1 MARAVSV
8 RTGILCLALICAAHL
23 PAQFGTGEIS
33 GVVTDPSGAAVSH
46 AEVKILNEGNGQ
58 TKSVLT
64 DEQGRYTALDLL
76 VGSYTVE
83 ISATGFR
90 GYLRQGVALVS
101 GSHVGVNATL
111 QLGSVSE
118 TVEVSASG
126 AQIETLSAQVGRVV
140 EGKILQDIPL
150 NGRNIT
156 SIMLVKPGI
165 TSTAAANAFRPTSDA
180 RSYYINGSRAENTN
194 LTLDGVS
201 MLNGRNNLKGVSIV
215 SVDAVAEANIVTSTY
230 PAEFPRAGGGQV
242 QFVTKSGTKKLHAMV
257 YDYLRNDAFDARSF
271 QTAAKQKLR
280 YNQYGFSLGGPV
292 VIPKVFNKD
301 RDKLFFFA
309 NTEFITR
316 RGQNI
321 DLSVVPTVAER
332 AGDFN
337 GSRLFPCPKDGPSG
351 APFANC
357 TLPTSRLSQNGLG
370 ILNLYPLP
378 NVIGQPSFNFRQV
391 SPSMEDVRTST
402 FRVDYLKGSTRI
414 FWRGLDTVDHSFGNR
429 VTNFPSAPIDTEV
442 IGRST
447 ALNVTTTVSPTKLN
461 SFRFGASARTD
472 TSLVK
477 PFSGSFQDYSRAKLG
492 INFPY
497 LLGNDKELVDK
508 IPTVI
513 VSGIA
518 TVDGSPYPAR
528 DGMPNWQFQDDFS
541 WIRGAHTIKFGAY
554 FEYVG
559 QNNLD
564 QINISTAPGSGNN
577 QNGTFR
583 FAASPGNTFT
593 TGSALADMLVGRF
606 DSYSEIGPKSY
617 TLERIWSREF
627 YLQDSWKVNSRLSL
641 EFGVRYA
648 YWTPEHALWG
658 NFAMFYPKFYDPAK
672 AVRVDPA
679 SGQVVAGSGDRYNGI
694 ALPGSGFPDIA
705 KGHVR
710 FAGDP
715 AAASLFR
722 GLPNSISTADQHLF
736 QPRFGLSWD
745 PTGQGKMSVRLGG
758 GVFNS
763 RYFFNDATLLG
774 GNPPLQDQVVVTTG
788 SVDNPGGTSV
798 APLFPLA
805 VTMQDP
811 HIRQAVTYD
820 FSLTVQRQLPARFL
834 LEVGYVGKL
843 SRHLPSFVNINQLP
857 PGTLQANRGVNA
869 EALRPYQGYS
879 SILYE
884 GNRSSSNYNAMTFGL
899 ERRFYKG
906 LTFQTAYTF
915 SRSIDNA
922 SDKRDVAMISND
934 LRSNRGLS
942 AFDRTH
948 LLAISYV
955 YEVPFF
961 KSDRLRLLRPALAG
975 WQASGLAVFQSGL
988 PTSIFINGDIA
999 GVSGGGTQRANVIGN
1014 GTLPKSERTF
1024 DRYFNTAAFVAPLAG
1039 TFGNS
1044 GRNNLRLPGTRN
1056 WDMSVTKRFRIT
1068 ENKSFQLRGDFFNIL
1083 NHLSYNSVQTTLGN
1097 AGFGSINGA
1106 DPARVV
1112 QLALRLEF

>member
-1 MARAVSV
+1 MTRVLLRLSMLS
-8 RTGILCLALICAAHL
+8 GILAFTPNLY
-23 PAQFGTGEIS
+23 PQFGTGEIS
-33 GVVTDPSGAAVSH
+33 GLVTDQTGAAISQ
-46 AEVKILNEGNGQ
+46 AAVKILNEANGQ
-58 TKSVLT
+58 SKSLT
-64 DEQGRYTALDLL
+64 TDDQGRYTALDLL
-76 VGSYTVE
+76 VGNYTVE
-83 ISATGFR
+83 VSATGFR
-90 GYLRQGVALVS
+90 TYQRAGIALVS
-101 GSHVGVNATL
+101 GSHLAVNVSL
-111 QLGSVSE
+111 QLGAVNE
-118 TVEVSASG
+118 TVEVSGAG
-126 AQIETLSAQVGRVV
+126 AQVETLSAQVGRVV
-140 EGKILQDIPL
+140 EGRMLQDIPL

-165 TSTAAANAFRPTSDA
+165 TSTNAANAFRPTSDA

-230 PAEFPRAGGGQV
+230 PAEYPRAGGGQV
-242 QFVTKSGTKKLHAMV
+242 QFVTKSGTKQYHGTV
-257 YDYLRNDAFDARSF
+257 YDYVRNDAFDARSF
-271 QTAAKQKLR
+271 LTASKQKLR
-280 YNQYGFSLGGPV
+280 FNQYGFSLGGPV
-292 VIPKVFNKD
+292 TIPKVFNKD
-301 RDKLFFFA
+301 RERLFFFA

-321 DLSVVPTVAER
+321 DLTFVPTPAER

-337 GSRLFPCPKDGPSG
+337 GSRLYACPKDGPNG
-351 APFANC
+351 LPFPNC
-357 TLPTSRLSQNGLG
+357 TLPAGLLSPNGRGL
-370 ILNLYPLP
+370 LNLYPLP
-378 NVIGQPSFNFRQV
+378 NVTGQPSFNFRQV
-391 SPSMEDVRTST
+391 SPSLQDVRTST
-402 FRVDYLKGSTRI
+402 FRVDYLLGRTRI
-414 FWRGLDTVDHSFGNR
+414 FWRGLDTVDHGYGNR
-429 VTNFPSAPIDTEV
+429 PTNFPSAPIDNET

-447 ALNVTTTVSPTKLN
+447 ALNVTSTLSATKLN
-461 SFRFGASARTD
+461 SFRFGAAARTD
-472 TSLVK
+472 TSLVQ

-497 LLGNDKELVDK
+497 LFGNDKELADK

-513 VSGIA
+513 VSGLT

-528 DGMPNWQFQDDFS
+528 SGMPNWQFQDDFS

-564 QINISTAPGSGNN
+564 QINVSTAPGSGNN

-583 FAASPGNTFT
+583 FAASPGNTFST
-593 TGSALADMLVGRF
+593 RNALADMLIGRF

-627 YLQDSWKVNSRLSL
+627 YIQDSWKVNSRLSV
-641 EFGVRYA
+641 EFGLRYA
-648 YWTPEHALWG
+648 YWTPAYALWG
-658 NFAMFYPKFYDPAK
+658 NFAMFYPKYYDPAK

-679 SGQVVAGSGDRYNGI
+679 TGQVVAGSGDRYNGI
-694 ALPGSGFPDIA
+694 ALPGTGFPDVA
-705 KGHVR
+705 KGRVR
-710 FAGDP
+710 FAGNP
-715 AAASLFR
+715 AAAALFR
-722 GLPNSISTADQHLF
+722 GLPDSISTSDQNMF

-763 RYFFNDATLLG
+763 RYYFNDSTLLG

-811 HIRQAVTYD
+811 HIRQSVTYD
-820 FSLTVQRQLPARFL
+820 FSLTLQRQLPANFL
-834 LEVGYVGKL
+834 MEAGYVGKL
-843 SRHLPSFVNINQLP
+843 SRHLPSFVNMNQLA

-869 EALRPYQGYS
+869 EALRSYQGYS

-884 GNRSSSNYNAMTFGL
+884 GNRAASNYNAMTFSL
-899 ERRFYKG
+899 ERRFHKG
-906 LTFQTAYTF
+906 LTFQSAYTF

-922 SDKRDVAMISND
+922 SDKRDVAMISTN
-934 LRSNRGLS
+934 LRADRGLS
-942 AFDRTH
+942 AFDRPH
-948 LLAISYV
+948 LLSISYV

-961 KSDRLRLLRPALAG
+961 RSDRLRLLRPALAG

-988 PTSIFINGDIA
+988 PTSVFINGDTA

-1014 GTLPKSERTF
+1014 GTLSKSERTF
-1024 DRYFNTAAFVAPLAG
+1024 NRYFNTAAFAAPAAG

-1044 GRNNLRLPGTRN
+1044 GRNNLRRPGTRN
-1056 WDMSVTKRFRIT
+1056 WDMSISKRFRFT
-1068 ENKSFQLRGDFFNIL
+1068 ENKSFVLRGDFFNIL
-1083 NHLSYNSVQTTLGN
+1083 NHLSYNSIQTTLGN
-1097 AGFGSINGA
+1097 AGFGTINGA
-1106 DPARVV
+1106 DPARVI
-1112 QLALRLEF
+1112 QLALRFEF